1 MFTDE
6 EDTTSSHSVA
16 SAYHPQNENI
26 EIVDQTCYIIG
37 MWRNNT
43 QEAVMTKTTAVRA
56 RIEPD
61 LKERAEVILGRHGLS
76 HSTFITMAYNAVV
89 NQGTVPLT
97 FHEPNDALAA
107 DIRESRRAFAAGEVK

>member
-1 MFTDE
+1 
-6 EDTTSSHSVA
+6 
-16 SAYHPQNENI
+16 
-26 EIVDQTCYIIG
+26 
-37 MWRNNT
+37 
-43 QEAVMTKTTAVRA
+43 MTKTTAVRA

-107 DIRESRRAFAAGEVK
+107 DIRESRRAFAAGEVKSHSSVQEMFDDILAESDTTETCDQ